1 VLVEDRLFAT
11 LDSTTRKMVS
21 PDRELVLVTD
31 TVGFIRKLPHHLVA
45 SFRSTLMETIHADL
59 LLHVVDA
66 SDPEFRLQ
74 MAAVEQVLE
83 EIAERTRP
91 VTLVF
96 NKADRLEDAERAAL
110 RIEFP
115 GALVVSARRGDGLD
129 AVRAFVWGEAEHHS
143 RNGAA
148 ARAAAT
154 EAAR

>member
-11 LDSTTRKMVS
+11 LDSTTRQMVS
-21 PDRELVLVTD
+21 PERARVLVTD

-74 MAAVEQVLE
+74 MTAVEQVVE
-83 EIAERTRP
+83 DISAGPRS

-96 NKADRLEDAERAAL
+96 NKADRIDEDSAAGL
-110 RIEFP
+110 RVEFP
-115 GALVVSARRGDGLD
+115 GSFVLSAGNGAGVDALRSFLWEQTGGARRRQ
-129 AVRAFVWGEAEHHS
+129 AP
-143 RNGAA
+143 
-148 ARAAAT
+148 
-154 EAAR
+154 